1 MEGSVMKAEIWKTDL
16 MLRIF
21 DNSSK
26 NVLFTQFFVD
36 DCLLYRMKSKKSV
49 WGAGGIAYHN
59 GIITGRELVV

>member
-1 MEGSVMKAEIWKTDL
+1 

-36 DCLLYRMKSKKSV
+36 DCLLYWMKSKKSV

-59 GIITGRELVV
+59 GIVTGRELVV